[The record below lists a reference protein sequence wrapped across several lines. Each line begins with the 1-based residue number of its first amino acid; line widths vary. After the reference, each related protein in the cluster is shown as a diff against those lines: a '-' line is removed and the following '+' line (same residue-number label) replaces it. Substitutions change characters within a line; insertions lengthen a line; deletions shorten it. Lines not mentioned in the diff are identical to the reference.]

1 MSGRLIIDVTQ
12 LVRWKGKPTGIPR
25 VMSELSKRLDY
36 HENTIFVVW
45 DTLEQLFTVIDLSA
59 MLNAKDEQQSAGP
72 TVKEEV
78 RGYVMQ
84 KKIIN
89 AVKKVRSE
97 SVAVRKL
104 SQIPVKIAKKAVSMK
119 KLKNVPI
126 EWSQKTDEYIPEQN
140 DTMVV
145 FWGEWADPTYR
156 QALITLNAQNVKLV
170 QFAYDMLP
178 IVTPQFSGHSTQS
191 LTDYIFQIYPLCSK
205 LIAISE
211 HTKKDVAQWL
221 KKIKKHVPPIEVVR
235 LGDDFNFVSSKKP
248 KDVNRVS
255 SKFIICVGTIEAR
268 KNHTLLYYVYK
279 RALEKNIDLP
289 DLAIV
294 GRRGWQTDDIYNL
307 IQNDPGINKKIHFF
321 ENRGDDELSW
331 LYENCLFS
339 VYPSFYE
346 GWGLPIAESISR
358 GVPCA
363 SSNTSSMQEV
373 AGSLVRYFSP
383 NSVDECL
390 DAIVSLLKP
399 AELKKARSQTKKYK
413 ITTWDKTYQQV
424 CKILEIRGN

>member
-1 MSGRLIIDVTQ
+1 MNKRLVVDVTQ

-25 VMSELSKRLDY
+25 VMSELSTRLEQ
-36 HENTIFVVW
+36 HEDTIFVVW
-45 DTLEQLFTVIDLSA
+45 DTLEQLFSVIDLSD
-59 MLNAKDEQQSAGP
+59 MLQAKDEQVSADSSS
-72 TVKEEV
+72 VQESH
-78 RGYVMQ
+78 GYDIQ
-84 KKIIN
+84 KKLIH
-89 AVKKVRSE
+89 AVKKARAE

-104 SQIPVKIAKKAVSMK
+104 SQIPVKIAKKAVSIK
-119 KLKNVPI
+119 KLKNAPI
-126 EWSQKTDEYIPEQN
+126 EWSQKTNEYTPEQK

-156 QALITLNAQNVKLV
+156 QALVRLHGQNVKLV

-191 LTDYIFQIYPLCSK
+191 LTDYIFQIYPLCDK

-221 KKIKKHVPPIEVVR
+221 KKIKKRVPPIEVIR
-235 LGDDFNFVSSKKP
+235 LGDDFNFVASKKP
-248 KDVNRVS
+248 KDVARIN

-279 RALEKNIDLP
+279 RALEKGIELP

-307 IQNDPGINKKIHFF
+307 IQNDPDINKKIHFF

-346 GWGLPIAESISR
+346 GWGLPIAESVSR

-373 AGSLVRYFSP
+373 AGSLVLYFSP

-390 DAIVSLLKP
+390 DAMTILLKP
-399 AELKKARSQTKKYK
+399 TELKRARTQTKKYK
-413 ITTWDKTYQQV
+413 ITTWDQTYQQV
-424 CKILEIRGN
+424 CKILEIKGN